1 MTKYIALVLGMGLM
15 ANSAFAM
22 NEGIAE
28 INTNGD
34 GLITADE
41 LSAVFP
47 DVTAEAFAEID
58 ADGNGAVDDAE
69 MQAATEAGLIPAKAE

>member
-15 ANSAFAM
+15 ANAAFA

-28 INTNGD
+28 LDTNGD

-47 DVTAEAFAEID
+47 DVTAETFAEID
-58 ADGNGAVDDAE
+58 ADGNGAMDDEE
-69 MQAATEAGLIPAKAE
+69 MAAAVAAGLIPEKAQ